1 MREIRHTSWISDQS
15 LLMHRAFAAKT
26 FHLVR
31 HILGTVLKYGNN
43 VALCNGQ
50 DNFSGY
56 FMSLI
61 WKGVQNAE
69 KADKLWTE
77 VAQPGKNFASD
88 YVWTIVPAAGSSKKI
103 GDPVSNFEEVCIT
116 LQDDAGATRYLAINN
131 VDNTYV
137 MASDSSVAANLRTW
151 VVSGTT
157 AVGANNQSSGQ
168 IKDPLEYG
176 MFISLLNKSQE
187 RTVNALNPANQ
198 TDAFKHVLRT
208 ASASQAPDITSW
220 WRVDKSVTDKGDT
233 GGDGGDPTDGT
244 YNLPPNIRFAVT
256 AIANSS
262 AEQTIQIYVDD
273 KLVATWRDWSLESK
287 NTPTQVLP
295 SGRGKV
301 QVKVSANGKPSL
313 IDGRHVGMAG
323 KTNFFLVATEDGTD
337 NDYNDCLVVINWPI
351 G

>member
-1 MREIRHTSWISDQS
+1 M
-15 LLMHRAFAAKT
+15 
-26 FHLVR
+26 R
-31 HILGTVLKYGNN
+31 HILGNALKYGNT
-43 VALCNGQ
+43 VAFCNGQ

-56 FMSLI
+56 FLSLI
-61 WKGVQNAE
+61 WKGIQNPE

-88 YVWTIVPAAGSSKKI
+88 YVWKIVPAAGSAKKI
-103 GDPVSNFEEVCIT
+103 GDPVANFEEVCIT
-116 LQDDAGATRYLAINN
+116 VQDDAGATRYLAINN

-151 VVSGTT
+151 VISGTT
-157 AVGANNQSSGQ
+157 AVGANNQSSGDL
-168 IKDPLEYG
+168 KDALEYG
-176 MFISLLNKSQE
+176 MFINLLNKSQE
-187 RTVNALNPANQ
+187 RTVNAHNEANQ

-208 ASASQAPDITSW
+208 APVGQAQDITGW
-220 WRVDKSVTDKGDT
+220 WRVDQSVTNKGD
-233 GGDGGDPTDGT
+233 GDGGDPTDGT

-256 AIANSS
+256 AIANSA

-273 KLVATWRDWSLESK
+273 KMVAQWRDWSTESK
-287 NTPTQVLP
+287 NTQTQVLP

-301 QVKVSANGKPSL
+301 QVKVLANGKPSL

-337 NDYNDCLVVINWPI
+337 NDYNDCLVVINWPL